1 MPDNTWPLVFFTVLA
16 QAAVGLVGG
25 LAVMSAGKQVAV
37 RLTFLQLR
45 LPVVAVALLLMAGAL
60 VFSFFHLGSPLKA
73 VYALSALRT
82 SLLSREILM
91 VSVFGLLLLVWYILL
106 RTSSF
111 PERANSMMLW
121 LCLTAGLL
129 MVWFMARIYMLPAVP
144 PWNSAY
150 TPVLFYSGGVM
161 SGFSLF
167 FLLEVPGHEGEAGRY
182 RQLPYSRVMV
192 LMILAAFLVRSIFS
206 LFQQPVA
213 PDVAFPPSG
222 IPWLLKAGYYMLL
235 VAGSGLLLKR
245 TFLPVNLYPK
255 TWRYLV
261 FTAFLCILAGE
272 LLGRFIFYA
281 GYYRLGV

>member
-1 MPDNTWPLVFFTVLA
+1 
-16 QAAVGLVGG
+16 
-25 LAVMSAGKQVAV
+25 MSAGKQVAV
-37 RLTFLQLR
+37 RLAFLQLR

-82 SLLSREILM
+82 SWLSREILM
-91 VSVFGLLLLVWYILL
+91 VSVFGLLLLAWYILL

-111 PERANSMMLW
+111 PERASSMMLW

-129 MVWFMARIYMLPAVP
+129 MVWSMARIYMLPAVP

-167 FLLEVPGHEGEAGRY
+167 FLLEVPGHEGEDGRY

-192 LMILAAFLVRSIFS
+192 LMILAAFLVRTIFS

-213 PDVAFPPSG
+213 PDVAFPPDG
-222 IPWLLKAGYYMLL
+222 VPWLLKTVYYMLL

-245 TFLPVNLYPK
+245 SFLPVNLSAK
-255 TWRYLV
+255 TWSYLV
-261 FTAFLCILAGE
+261 VIAFLCILAGE